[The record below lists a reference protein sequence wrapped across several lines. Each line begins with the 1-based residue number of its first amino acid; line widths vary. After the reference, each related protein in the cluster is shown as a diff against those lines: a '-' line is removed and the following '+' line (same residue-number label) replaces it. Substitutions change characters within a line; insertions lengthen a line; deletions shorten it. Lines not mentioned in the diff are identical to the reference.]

1 MLRAEACSAID
12 AARWE
17 IELMFKEMKSEDR
30 LNEFSSKSPEVNL
43 TLIYASLLSFVLSK
57 RLRRVVAQLE
67 RKRVLP
73 HDRWAR
79 VLRNSASELLAVV
92 CSKRN
97 SRLAS
102 RLLEF
107 WRKEAPDPNRNRDL
121 LAERSSK
128 GLCAFC

>member
-1 MLRAEACSAID
+1 MLRAEAGSAID

-17 IELMFKEMKSEDR
+17 IELMFKEMKSEYR

-43 TLIYASLLSFVLSK
+43 TLIYASLPSFVLSK
-57 RLRRVVAQLE
+57 RLQRVVVQLE

-79 VLRNSASELLAVV
+79 VLRNSASELLALV
-92 CSKRN
+92 CSKRG
-97 SRLAS
+97 SKQAS

-107 WRKEAPDPNRNRDL
+107 WRKEAPDPNRNRAL
-121 LAERSSK
+121 LAEQSSK
-128 GLCAFC
+128 GVCAFC